1 MGQYRLLRLGEQIKQ
16 EIATMIIR
24 HEIKDP
30 RVNEFLTIN
39 RVEVSSDLSYAKVY
53 VSSFVDDN
61 ALRTGVEGLQS
72 AAGFIQSSISKK
84 LSIYR
89 FPKFTFIADFS
100 MKEGYEMVQKLNQ
113 LEKES
118 IEIENAKKTNS
129 ESSAQSSNSANSS
142 NSENS

>member
-72 AAGFIQSSISKK
+72 AAGFIQSTISKK

-118 IEIENAKKTNS
+118 NEIENAKKTNS
-129 ESSAQSSNSANSS
+129 ESPSQSSNSI
-142 NSENS
+142 SESEI

>member
-72 AAGFIQSSISKK
+72 AAGFIQSTISKK

-118 IEIENAKKTNS
+118 NEIENAKKTNS
-129 ESSAQSSNSANSS
+129 ESPSQSSNSISE
-142 NSENS
+142 SEN